1 MPNLK
6 FVSGECFGTKEG
18 KFVSGEC
25 FGTKEGI
32 EGQPGNRKKR
42 DYSVLCKTDG
52 GILYAVDIEVSII
65 IFIYRL

>member
-1 MPNLK
+1 MA
-6 FVSGECFGTKEG
+6 